1 MRADTCFEHATKG
14 FLCLECQ
21 SKYEAL
27 AQKTVRWN
35 MNTSTKLPIDSPTN
49 SCVYALVVNQSTP
62 AASRLQRLESHVAS
76 IESPE
81 RFAWS
86 VTSTA
91 AP

>member
-49 SCVYALVVNQSTP
+49 SCVHALKVRKQQAGCRGSK
-62 AASRLQRLESHVAS
+62 
-76 IESPE
+76 
-81 RFAWS
+81 
-86 VTSTA
+86 VTWLRSKVQKD
-91 AP
+91 PPGR

>member
-35 MNTSTKLPIDSPTN
+35 HEHI
-49 SCVYALVVNQSTP
+49 YQ
-62 AASRLQRLESHVAS
+62 ASY
-76 IESPE
+76 
-81 RFAWS
+81 
-86 VTSTA
+86 
-91 AP
+91 